1 MKSDLVL
8 EYWSWLDP
16 WVVLVLLDLSLNR
29 FSSSRLTLAVHLSGI
44 VSIQGGGGI
53 SSEIRLFQGCIFY
66 SKIIS
71 TPFYWTHLFPE
82 VMYTTIILW
91 FYSGWG
97 VPCNSWN
104 YIPLKYKMKNTFW
117 KKVKGLKQIA
127 FLFVKAFFI
136 NMKILYFQ
144 KKIYFSK
151 SLIWW
156 NVYSYDR
163 LDRWLGQTAHE
174 QNLKRKIIY
183 LYIHISCLDKL

>member
-29 FSSSRLTLAVHLSGI
+29 FSSSRLTLVVHLSGI
-44 VSIQGGGGI
+44 VSIQGGGYFFRN
-53 SSEIRLFQGCIFY
+53 SSLFQGCIFY
-66 SKIIS
+66 LKIIP

-117 KKVKGLKQIA
+117 KSKRFKTNC
-127 FLFVKAFFI
+127 FFI
-136 NMKILYFQ
+136 CKGVFHQHENPLFSEKKLFFKKFNLMKCLF
-144 KKIYFSK
+144 
-151 SLIWW
+151 LW
-156 NVYSYDR
+156 
-163 LDRWLGQTAHE
+163 QT
-174 QNLKRKIIY
+174 R
-183 LYIHISCLDKL
+183 